1 MDEKKRIIEFDAA
14 ESVPVD
20 GQLPI
25 DSASQGTK
33 KITPALLLKAI
44 TDLLG
49 DEALDTLA
57 QTLTGA
63 VNEVKGIAD
72 DAQDLAENISDEYS
86 STSAYAK
93 GDYCIHN
100 NTLYKC
106 TTAIGSGGEAWNAS
120 HWSATK
126 CDDELSELK
135 QSLEFKA
142 GDTYTINF
150 VGGYTLVPARL
161 GWNRARCIATFPMP
175 KPIPNNLNVNAT
187 SIPTSGTIYLN
198 DGTSY
203 GFTNAAVY
211 SVWKHRN
218 MLTLIFTFTPSASL
232 SGTDIG
238 ANVEFTTGDLTLSFS

>member
-49 DEALDTLA
+49 DEALETLA

-86 STSAYAK
+86 SSSAYAK

-135 QSLEFKA
+135 GTLSDQIKVVQKRLPDFTISA
-142 GDTYTINF
+142 GATNSTRVNVDDVSGYKPCGI
-150 VGGYTLVPARL
+150 VGYT
-161 GWNRARCIATFPMP
+161 G
-175 KPIPNNLNVNAT
+175 
-187 SIPTSGTIYLN
+187 SGTSGTALQEMYVANQETAIVYARN
-198 DGTSY
+198 VTTSSITV
-203 GFTNAAVY
+203 TNIVAHILYIKV
-211 SVWKHRN
+211 
-218 MLTLIFTFTPSASL
+218 
-232 SGTDIG
+232 
-238 ANVEFTTGDLTLSFS
+238 

>member
-49 DEALDTLA
+49 DEALETLA
-57 QTLTGA
+57 QTITGA

-86 STSAYAK
+86 SSSAYAK

-120 HWSATK
+120 HWIATK

-135 QSLEFKA
+135 GTLGDLSAVKA
-142 GDTYTINF
+142 Y
-150 VGGYTLVPARL
+150 
-161 GWNRARCIATFPMP
+161 
-175 KPIPNNLNVNAT
+175 
-187 SIPTSGTIYLN
+187 
-198 DGTSY
+198 
-203 GFTNAAVY
+203 TNA
-211 SVWKHRN
+211 
-218 MLTLIFTFTPSASL
+218 LTISFDMEEAPTATHFGAYILFNANQGVIALVKAETNPGVHVIIGSNPMTVTLNGKTITITPTNRLWGLTVVMGCEANFT
-232 SGTDIG
+232 
-238 ANVEFTTGDLTLSFS
+238 

>member
-1 MDEKKRIIEFDAA
+1 MDEKKRIIKFDAA
-14 ESVPVD
+14 EEVPVD
-20 GQLPI
+20 GQIPI

-86 STSAYAK
+86 SSSAYAK

-135 QSLEFKA
+135 GTLDDTKHDILIKDNVKYIRGEFSIDNTTYNTYLKKIQKFISDIVTN
-142 GDTYTINF
+142 GYDTKFDVLLLSDRRYDFSGSIYPAKDYGSGIFHNYQGVAMIWTRSNN
-150 VGGYTLVPARL
+150 VDTLY
-161 GWNRARCIATFPMP
+161 NIT
-175 KPIPNNLNVNAT
+175 K
-187 SIPTSGTIYLN
+187 
-198 DGTSY
+198 
-203 GFTNAAVY
+203 TNA
-211 SVWKHRN
+211 
-218 MLTLIFTFTPSASL
+218 
-232 SGTDIG
+232 
-238 ANVEFTTGDLTLSFS
+238 

>member
-49 DEALDTLA
+49 DEALETLA

-86 STSAYAK
+86 SSSAYAK

-135 QSLEFKA
+135 
-142 GDTYTINF
+142 G
-150 VGGYTLVPARL
+150 TLDGITV
-161 GWNRARCIATFPMP
+161 
-175 KPIPNNLNVNAT
+175 KY
-187 SIPTSGTIYLN
+187 SGTANSQGMVVTDI
-198 DGTSY
+198 D
-203 GFTNAAVY
+203 FTNKIRSVY
-211 SVWKHRN
+211 ADNRTLGAKLYCLIRPSNSNKVVAMPISDSLAKGASNGDSV
-218 MLTLIFTFTPSASL
+218 
-232 SGTDIG
+232 DIYISMI
-238 ANVEFTTGDLTLSFS
+238 NS

>member
-86 STSAYAK
+86 SSSAYAK

-135 QSLEFKA
+135 
-142 GDTYTINF
+142 G
-150 VGGYTLVPARL
+150 TLTHEAVTLTNTDSRL
-161 GWNRARCIATFPMP
+161 YYNQIY
-175 KPIPNNLNVNAT
+175 KENNKVTLYIEVYVT
-187 SIPTSGTIYLN
+187 TTPPTSNPIVLGVLPSGSRPTHRHIAFN
-198 DGTSY
+198 NV
-203 GFTNAAVY
+203 TNANSTALLGGCQFIV
-211 SVWKHRN
+211 N
-218 MLTLIFTFTPSASL
+218 TNGEITLFYFGNYTQSFA
-232 SGTDIG
+232 
-238 ANVEFTTGDLTLSFS
+238 TLEVSFYVN

>member
-49 DEALDTLA
+49 DEALETLA

-106 TTAIGSGGEAWNAS
+106 TTAIGSGGETWNAS

-135 QSLEFKA
+135 QSLDNLYYYSTNSLT
-142 GDTYTINF
+142 GDGTTNATTKQISITCPA
-150 VGGYTLVPARL
+150 GYTVKGVFCQWKDSTNIHSYADY
-161 GWNRARCIATFPMP
+161 
-175 KPIPNNLNVNAT
+175 LNVTTFNNTSFTVSTKWRAAT
-187 SIPTSGTIYLN
+187 TSNWYFEYT
-198 DGTSY
+198 
-203 GFTNAAVY
+203 V
-211 SVWKHRN
+211 
-218 MLTLIFTFTPSASL
+218 IFAKS
-232 SGTDIG
+232 
-238 ANVEFTTGDLTLSFS
+238 

>member
-86 STSAYAK
+86 SSSAYAK

-135 QSLEFKA
+135 GTLDDLVNYLKVVSKSKNWVTTFEYDGKKTQGLYMFISLDQITFIE
-142 GDTYTINF
+142 TYTSGN
-150 VGGYTLVPARL
+150 
-161 GWNRARCIATFPMP
+161 IAPR
-175 KPIPNNLNVNAT
+175 NAT
-187 SIPTSGTIYLN
+187 SNHPWSFTSNNGVITGTTSTSSAYVLIKIY
-198 DGTSY
+198 
-203 GFTNAAVY
+203 
-211 SVWKHRN
+211 
-218 MLTLIFTFTPSASL
+218 
-232 SGTDIG
+232 
-238 ANVEFTTGDLTLSFS
+238 

>member
-14 ESVPVD
+14 EEVPAD
-20 GQLPI
+20 GQIPI
-25 DSASQGTK
+25 DSASKGTK

-135 QSLEFKA
+135 GTLTVKA
-142 GDTYTINF
+142 KEI
-150 VGGYTLVPARL
+150 
-161 GWNRARCIATFPMP
+161 
-175 KPIPNNLNVNAT
+175 
-187 SIPTSGTIYLN
+187 SGTTDAQGRLLSTGFSIANKAVVGVISGGHGQIALQLRLSN
-198 DGTSY
+198 NNFAVKFLDSSGMSVIANTSCSCI
-203 GFTNAAVY
+203 VY
-211 SVWKHRN
+211 YVD
-218 MLTLIFTFTPSASL
+218 TFEIQT
-232 SGTDIG
+232 
-238 ANVEFTTGDLTLSFS
+238 